1 MFAVEMSLLASF
13 MNLAG
18 PDLIVILLIVLVLF
32 GAKKLPELAR
42 GMGQAVKE
50 FQKAKDEFN
59 DELHKAGKSDTQIA
73 KPDVKPAESTVART
87 DSQVLLTSPR
97 RNRLPQS
104 FPATKPTRFSFSK
117 ATRGRVAVQSVR
129 KTKAAFRVDVARSAL
144 ACDASSHRFG
154 RSERF

>member
-1 MFAVEMSLLASF
+1 MLSQSALSVNLNRSSSGGWSASLKFLATRRNGLMFPVEMSFLASF

-59 DELHKAGKSDTQIA
+59 DELHKAGSTDASKQ
-73 KPDVKPAESTVART
+73 PEVKPA
-87 DSQVLLTSPR
+87 
-97 RNRLPQS
+97 
-104 FPATKPTRFSFSK
+104 PATL
-117 ATRGRVAVQSVR
+117 
-129 KTKAAFRVDVARSAL
+129 ARN
-144 ACDASSHRFG
+144 
-154 RSERF
+154 

>member
-87 DSQVLLTSPR
+87 DSQRAPNITES
-97 RNRLPQS
+97 Q
-104 FPATKPTRFSFSK
+104 PTAAVAPGDK
-117 ATRGRVAVQSVR
+117 ADQV
-129 KTKAAFRVDVARSAL
+129 
-144 ACDASSHRFG
+144 
-154 RSERF
+154 